1 MGKILSKVEIEKS
14 LNNYRNIG
22 NMDNLYREH
31 YVVSNNLTRDTHE
44 RYCDVVCASLLAH
57 IKSLTDDVAFDIID
71 RHTTSK
77 HYNMSDIHTGVIENL
92 ASGRVEE
99 HIAMQMKDKDYDFI
113 GKVLDYQ
120 TPLKSK
126 RSDEAGKIDL
136 LAITGSVLRIIE
148 LKIPNSKESLL
159 RCVLEA
165 YTYFR
170 KIHKQHL
177 TEDFKLTGGAIVI
190 PAVLVADGGHQV
202 KEYLRDNSLTVTL
215 MHKLGVEIFTY
226 VVDANNQVT
235 KVSKPWLNK
244 NNYI

>member
-1 MGKILSKVEIEKS
+1 MKKDLTELIFILDRSGSMSGLES
-14 LNNYRNIG
+14 DTIG
-22 NMDNLYREH
+22 G
-31 YVVSNNLTRDTHE
+31 
-44 RYCDVVCASLLAH
+44 
-57 IKSLTDDVAFDIID
+57 
-71 RHTTSK
+71 
-77 HYNMSDIHTGVIENL
+77 YN
-92 ASGRVEE
+92 
-99 HIAMQMKDKDYDFI
+99 AMQMKDKDYDFI

-136 LAITGSVLRIIE
+136 LAITGRVLRIIE

-235 KVSKPWLNK
+235 KVSKP
-244 NNYI
+244 